1 MISLWSWLAGDDGL
15 TAKRYFPDAPES
27 NCRSE
32 PARDGG
38 LIANE
43 YSPDAPGSN
52 CGSWLASD
60 GGMTG
65 YEVLRVY
72 ISIPEVRAAM
82 GFAFTASHFRRA
94 GMPAQS
100 KVTKALLPHHLAPR
114 LGSVCPHSGMLRGP
128 PRWAI
133 PGPARLN
140 RHPCRFTRCSIPA
153 FGQRGLTGRLRSK
166 SKAKRGGLTADLT
179 LEVCAFPCG
188 SRACSRLMLTM
199 TQCHCENAAMV

>member
-114 LGSVCPHSGMLRGP
+114 LGSVCPNAGIA
-128 PRWAI
+128 PRVAAM
-133 PGPARLN
+133 G
-140 RHPCRFTRCSIPA
+140 HPCPSAAKPA
-153 FGQRGLTGRLRSK
+153 SLPVSPLRN
-166 SKAKRGGLTADLT
+166 ACVRPAWLMGVRDQEHGRGGLRADQG
-179 LEVCAFPCG
+179 VKPARCACLRVQP
-188 SRACSRLMLTM
+188 
-199 TQCHCENAAMV
+199 E